1 MQVYLVGVRGDDY
14 RGDIAV
20 DDIFFKQCGNNIIL
34 KDFIFYNHILN
45 LMMKFKSRVSRKT
58 WCITRYI

>member
-34 KDFIFYNHILN
+34 KEFIFYNYGWCSS
-45 LMMKFKSRVSRKT
+45 FRKVFHD
-58 WCITRYI
+58 WSAKQ